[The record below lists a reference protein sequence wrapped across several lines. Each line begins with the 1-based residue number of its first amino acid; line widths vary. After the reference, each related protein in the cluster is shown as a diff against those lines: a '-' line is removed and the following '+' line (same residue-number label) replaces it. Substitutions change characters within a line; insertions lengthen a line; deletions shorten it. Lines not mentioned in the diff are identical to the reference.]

1 MDEGCKTESTDVGPN
16 VSHASSVIDVDSEAD
31 TEQEEQPL
39 PPALADWLPPVPIS
53 KNKFLATPTYVDDD
67 CFIYLHDT
75 EKSKLKAVYN
85 VHSNI
90 HT

>member
-1 MDEGCKTESTDVGPN
+1 
-16 VSHASSVIDVDSEAD
+16 
-31 TEQEEQPL
+31 
-39 PPALADWLPPVPIS
+39 
-53 KNKFLATPTYVDDD
+53 VDDD

-90 HT
+90 HTWL